1 MTHWKTQFNYDYLG
15 AYSLPDGKDI
25 ILTIRET
32 KKEQVV
38 GASGKKEECFGN
50 ASHDSVPSLL
60 FPNKEECFVAYFFEN
75 VKPMI
80 LNRTNC
86 KTLTKIFKNPNFES
100 WINKQIQIG
109 AVLVDAFGEKVDS
122 LRIRPFLPKVE
133 NSLPT
138 VETGSAIWKNILDG
152 LAGGFTVAQVQTKY
166 KLTKEQI
173 KELVAHEIK

>member
-38 GASGKKEECFGN
+38 GASGK
-50 ASHDSVPSLL
+50 
-60 FPNKEECFVAYFFEN
+60 KEECFVAYFFEN

-122 LRIRPFLPKVE
+122 LRIRPFLPK
-133 NSLPT
+133 
-138 VETGSAIWKNILDG
+138 
-152 LAGGFTVAQVQTKY
+152 
-166 KLTKEQI
+166 
-173 KELVAHEIK
+173 

>member
-38 GASGKKEECFGN
+38 GTSGK
-50 ASHDSVPSLL
+50 
-60 FPNKEECFVAYFFEN
+60 KEECFVAYFFEN

-86 KTLTKIFKNPNFES
+86 CLLYTSVRSTSPFILFSIVTALYICHPISNVTRNDKI
-100 WINKQIQIG
+100 
-109 AVLVDAFGEKVDS
+109 
-122 LRIRPFLPKVE
+122 
-133 NSLPT
+133 PT
-138 VETGSAIWKNILDG
+138 ITPI
-152 LAGGFTVAQVQTKY
+152 
-166 KLTKEQI
+166 
-173 KELVAHEIK
+173 

>member
-1 MTHWKTQFNYDYLG
+1 MTHWKTQFNYAYLG

-25 ILTIRET
+25 ILTIREM
-32 KKEQVV
+32 KRGEVV
-38 GASGKKEECFGN
+38 NASGKKEECFI
-50 ASHDSVPSLL
+50 
-60 FPNKEECFVAYFFEN
+60 AYFYEN
-75 VKPMI
+75 VKPMV

-86 KTLTKIFKNPNFES
+86 KTMTRLFKNTNFES

-109 AVLVDAFGEKVDS
+109 AVMVDAFGEKVDS
-122 LRIRPFLPKVE
+122 LRIRPFIPKIE

-138 VETGSAIWKNILDG
+138 VETGSVIWKNILDA
-152 LAGGFTVAQVQTKY
+152 LAGGYTVAQVQMKN

>member
-38 GASGKKEECFGN
+38 GASGK
-50 ASHDSVPSLL
+50 
-60 FPNKEECFVAYFFEN
+60 KEECFVAYFFEN

-152 LAGGFTVAQVQTKY
+152 LACGFTVAQVQTKY

>member
-32 KKEQVV
+32 KREQVV
-38 GASGKKEECFGN
+38 GASGK
-50 ASHDSVPSLL
+50 
-60 FPNKEECFVAYFFEN
+60 KEECFVAYFFEN

-86 KTLTKIFKNPNFES
+86 KPMTKIFKTPNFEE

-109 AVLVDAFGEKVDS
+109 AVMVDAFGEKVDS
-122 LRIRPFLPKVE
+122 LRIRPFIPKVE
-133 NSLPT
+133 TLEKHSRR
-138 VETGSAIWKNILDG
+138 I
-152 LAGGFTVAQVQTKY
+152 GGRLYSCASPNEIQTNKR
-166 KLTKEQI
+166 TNQRI
-173 KELVAHEIK
+173 SST

>member
-32 KKEQVV
+32 KREQVV
-38 GASGKKEECFGN
+38 GASGKKEECF
-50 ASHDSVPSLL
+50 
-60 FPNKEECFVAYFFEN
+60 VAHFYEAA
-75 VKPMI
+75 KPMI

-86 KTLTKIFKNPNFES
+86 KTMTKIFKTPNFEE

-109 AVLVDAFGEKVDS
+109 SSVVDAFGEKVDS
-122 LRIRPFLPKVE
+122 LRIRPFIPKLE
-133 NSLPT
+133 NSLAT
-138 VETGSAIWKNILDG
+138 VETGSVIWKNILDALKDG
-152 LAGGFTVAQVQTKY
+152 YTVASVQTKY

-173 KELVAHEIK
+173 KELVKHENS

>member
-38 GASGKKEECFGN
+38 GTSGK
-50 ASHDSVPSLL
+50 
-60 FPNKEECFVAYFFEN
+60 KEECFVAYFFEN

-86 KTLTKIFKNPNFES
+86 KTMTKIFKTQNFEE
-100 WINKQIQIG
+100 WVNKQIQIG
-109 AVLVDAFGEKVDS
+109 SVMVDAFGEKVDS
-122 LRIRPFLPKVE
+122 LRIRPFIPKVE